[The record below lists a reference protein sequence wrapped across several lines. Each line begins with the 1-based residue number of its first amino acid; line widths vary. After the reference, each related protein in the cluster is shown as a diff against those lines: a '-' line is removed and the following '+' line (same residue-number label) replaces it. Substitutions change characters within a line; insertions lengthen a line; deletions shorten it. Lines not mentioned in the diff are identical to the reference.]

1 MRPTEG
7 VFVRSTVLR
16 AALGALLATL
26 LVSSAACAPPP
37 VPPARC
43 RPSADHRRPVV
54 MLHGLGGNAE
64 SNWFY
69 MAPALREAGYC
80 VYTLTYGQAVPEI
93 AIGGLRPVAESAD
106 RIVDYI
112 TEVRRV
118 TGADKVD
125 LVGHSQ
131 GGLHALYITKVL
143 GLREHV
149 GTVVALA
156 PPTHGTTVSGL
167 IDFATLAGLRGY
179 VDDVLRAYGCFACI
193 DALPGSDL
201 LDELADGPIAHR
213 HVDYTIV
220 TSRYDVVVTP
230 TDSSFVNE
238 PGVHN
243 VEIQDLCPADPVGHV
258 GLAFDPGVLDIVRNA
273 LDPAHSQDVR
283 CGTGPAW

>member
-1 MRPTEG
+1 VG
-7 VFVRSTVLR
+7 SKVLR

-26 LVSSAACAPPP
+26 LVSGTACAPPP
-37 VPPARC
+37 APPAPC
-43 RPSADHRRPVV
+43 RPSADHPRPVV

-80 VYTLTYGQAVPEI
+80 VYALTYGQAVPEI
-93 AIGGLRPVAESAD
+93 AIGGLRPIAESAEQ
-106 RIVDYI
+106 IVDYVK
-112 TEVRRV
+112 EVRRV

-125 LVGHSQ
+125 IVGHSQ
-131 GGLHALYITKVL
+131 GGLQALYITKVL
-143 GLREHV
+143 GLSRHV
-149 GTVVALA
+149 GRVVAIA

-167 IDFATLAGLRGY
+167 IDFATLAGLRDY

-201 LDELADGPIAHR
+201 LDELADGPIAQR

-220 TSRYDVVVTP
+220 VSRYDVVVTP
-230 TDSSFVNE
+230 PPSSFVNE

-243 VEIQDLCPADPVGHV
+243 IEIQSICPADPVGHV

-273 LDPAHSQDVR
+273 LDPAHAQAVQ
-283 CGTGPAW
+283 CGVGPAW

>member
-1 MRPTEG
+1 
-7 VFVRSTVLR
+7 VRSKLVR

-26 LVSSAACAPPP
+26 LVTGAACAPPP
-37 VPPARC
+37 TPPAPC
-43 RPSADHRRPVV
+43 RPSGGHRNPVV

-80 VYTLTYGQAVPEI
+80 VYTMTYGQAIPEI
-93 AIGGLRPVAESAD
+93 AIGGVRPVAESAQ
-106 RIVDYI
+106 RIVDYVR
-112 TEVRRV
+112 EVRRV
-118 TGADKVD
+118 TGAAKVD
-125 LVGHSQ
+125 IVGHSQ

-149 GTVVALA
+149 GRIVALA

-167 IDFATLAGLRGY
+167 IDFATLAGLRNM

-201 LDELADGPIAHR
+201 LDQLADGPIAQR
-213 HVDYTIV
+213 HVEYTVV

-230 TDSSFVNE
+230 PDSSFVNE
-238 PGVHN
+238 PGVDN
-243 VEIQDLCPADPVGHV
+243 IEIQDMCPADPVGHV

-273 LDPAHSQDVR
+273 LDPARGDEVE